1 MGLKYTRI
9 CLVVAL
15 STIIVL
21 GLVSGIR
28 AINAITG
35 DEIQKLGK
43 ERAAKSLDKVIDRL
57 RQGIG
62 ESPINNQTTDNS
74 TESTR

>member
-9 CLVVAL
+9 CLVVAV

-21 GLVSGIR
+21 GLVSSIHS
-28 AINAITG
+28 INAITG

>member
-35 DEIQKLGK
+35 EEIQKLGK

-74 TESTR
+74 TEGTR

>member
-9 CLVVAL
+9 CLVVAV

-21 GLVSGIR
+21 GLVSSIHS
-28 AINAITG
+28 INAMTG

>member
-74 TESTR
+74 TEGTR

>member
-9 CLVVAL
+9 CLVVAV

-21 GLVSGIR
+21 GLVSSIHS
-28 AINAITG
+28 INAMTG

-74 TESTR
+74 TEGTR

>member
-9 CLVVAL
+9 CLVVAV

-21 GLVSGIR
+21 GLVSSIHS
-28 AINAITG
+28 INAITG

-74 TESTR
+74 TEGTR

>member
-21 GLVSGIR
+21 GLVSSIHS
-28 AINAITG
+28 INAITG